1 MLQPE
6 KTGSKLCNVKA
17 LNEFITDIM
26 TVKLNPHFHAL

>member
-17 LNEFITDIM
+17 LNHFITDIM